1 MRVGSIGTARPA
13 AAGGAFFCEMM
24 GQGRNGR
31 RVLSSNQVGEWGV
44 GSGRV
49 GLCVWRRSLGCG
61 QTTAPQSSFEP
72 EGD

>member
-13 AAGGAFFCEMM
+13 AAGSAFFCEMM

-31 RVLSSNQVGEWGV
+31 RVVSNQVGEWGV
-44 GSGRV
+44 GRGRV

-72 EGD
+72 KGD